1 MKNVVGL
8 FDGISCLQIALNRQ
22 GIKYDNYYASEI
34 DKHCITITQKNYPST
49 IQVGNI
55 CDLTKADFPSEIDLL
70 VGGSPCQG
78 FSLMGRQ
85 LNFDDSRS
93 KLFFEYVRLWKS
105 LKPKYFILENVKMR
119 QDIQDAISAIL
130 GVQPIEINSALFSGQ
145 NRRRL
150 YWTNIPKVAEKLT
163 QTSGQLSL
171 ITGKS
176 LLSDQTYE
184 IATVRTG
191 NPRPIVRPATDK
203 LPCLTASYYKGI
215 NADGRPGKAKSFGD
229 YERGK
234 IEMLSPVECERMQTV
249 PEGYTEGVAKTHRYK
264 ALGNG
269 FTVEVIAFILSCIP

>member
-171 ITGKS
+171 IVCPT
-176 LLSDQTYE
+176 L
-184 IATVRTG
+184 
-191 NPRPIVRPATDK
+191 
-203 LPCLTASYYKGI
+203 
-215 NADGRPGKAKSFGD
+215 
-229 YERGK
+229 
-234 IEMLSPVECERMQTV
+234 MLC
-249 PEGYTEGVAKTHRYK
+249 
-264 ALGNG
+264 
-269 FTVEVIAFILSCIP
+269 

>member
-1 MKNVVGL
+1 MKNIVSL
-8 FDGISCLQIALNRQ
+8 FDGISCLQIALNRT
-22 GIKYDNYYASEI
+22 GIPYQNYYASEI
-34 DKHCITITQKNYPST
+34 DKHCITITQNNYPST

-55 CDLTKADFPSEIDLL
+55 TDLSKGDFPSEIDLL

-78 FSLMGRQ
+78 FSLMGKQ
-85 LNFDDSRS
+85 LNFNDDRS
-93 KLFFEYVRLWKS
+93 KLFFEYVRLWKV

-119 QDIQDAISAIL
+119 QDIQDAISDIL
-130 GVQPIEINSALFSGQ
+130 GVKPIEINSALFSGQ

-150 YWTNIPKVAEKLT
+150 YWTNIPNIEQKL
-163 QTSGQLSL
+163 SHSIASL
-171 ITGKS
+171 GKITGKS
-176 LLSDQTYE
+176 LLTDKTYE
-184 IATVRTG
+184 IATVRKGT
-191 NPRPIVRPATDK
+191 PRQIVKPATDK

-269 FTVEVIAFILSCIP
+269 FTVDVIAFILSCVP